1 MNNQNTI
8 TEINI
13 VQKAGVFA
21 LACVGILALAAVW
34 FMYKTFSHQDV
45 KTFTVQGKG
54 EVEVKATKATIVAN
68 FMTETKDVKNAKVA
82 VDEMSVLSKKVF
94 AELESAGVKEEDIK
108 TGQFSQSEKY
118 DYCYNYT
125 NQRIALPEYC
135 KQNPNEPKII
145 GYNVTQNF
153 TVTVNDNKELVEKL
167 LGLLPS
173 MGSKNLQ
180 GPNWEVDNKKAIQ
193 EARVLAVKEA
203 KEKAQGIAAAIGKSL
218 GDVQYYSENQG
229 GGGNPIFYG
238 KDMVM
243 SARAEMAPMAVSV
256 PVSEGTD
263 KVVVNVD
270 ITYELE

>member
-1 MNNQNTI
+1 MQNNITI
-8 TEINI
+8 L
-13 VQKAGVFA
+13 QKAGVFA
-21 LACVGILALAAVW
+21 LVCAGLLALSGVW
-34 FMYKTFSHQDV
+34 FMFKSFDNSDT

-68 FMTETKDVKNAKVA
+68 FMTETKDPKNAKQA
-82 VDEMSVLSKKVF
+82 IDEMSELSKKVF
-94 AELESAGVKEEDIK
+94 AELEAAGVKKDDIK

-135 KQNPNEPKII
+135 RTNPNEPKII

-153 TVTVNDNKELVEKL
+153 TITVDDNRELVEKL

-173 MGSKNLQ
+173 LGSKNLQ

-193 EARVLAVKEA
+193 EARELAVKEA
-203 KEKAQGIAAAIGKSL
+203 KEKAEGIAKAIGKSL

-243 SARAEMAPMAVSV
+243 SARAEMAPMPVSIS
-256 PVSEGTD
+256 VSEGTD

>member
-1 MNNQNTI
+1 MTNDI
-8 TEINI
+8 SILH
-13 VQKAGVFA
+13 KAGVFA
-21 LACVGILALAAVW
+21 LVCAGVLALAGVW
-34 FMYKTFSHQDV
+34 FMYKSFSHQDT
-45 KTFTVQGKG
+45 KSFTVQGKG

-68 FMTETKDVKNAKVA
+68 FMTETKDPKNAKLA
-82 VDEMSVLSKKVF
+82 IDEMSVLAKKVY
-94 AELESAGVKEEDIK
+94 AELESIGVDKDDIK

-135 KQNPNEPKII
+135 KTNPNEPKII

-153 TVTVNDNKELVEKL
+153 TITVNDDRELVEKL

-173 MGSKNLQ
+173 LGSKNLQ

-193 EARVLAVKEA
+193 QARELAVKEA
-203 KEKAQGIAAAIGKSL
+203 KEKAEGIASAIGMRL
-218 GDVQYYSENQG
+218 GEVQYYSENQG
-229 GGGNPIFYG
+229 GGMPPAPYAR
-238 KDMVM
+238 DMMM
-243 SARAEMAPMAVSV
+243 SAKGESANFVSV

-270 ITYELE
+270 ITYELK

>member
-1 MNNQNTI
+1 MNDPI
-8 TEINI
+8 KLL
-13 VQKAGVFA
+13 QKAGVFA
-21 LACVGILALAAVW
+21 LICVGVLALSAIW
-34 FMYKTFSHQDV
+34 FMYKSFSEQDV
-45 KTFTVQGKG
+45 RTFTVQGKG
-54 EVEVKATKATIVAN
+54 EVEVKATKATIIAN
-68 FMTETKDVKNAKVA
+68 FMTETKDPKNAKQA
-82 VDEMSVLSKKVF
+82 IDEMSALSKKVF
-94 AELESAGVKEEDIK
+94 AELEAAGVKKEDIK

-135 KQNPNEPKII
+135 KINPNEPKII

-173 MGSKNLQ
+173 LGSKNLQ

-193 EARVLAVKEA
+193 EARELAVKEA
-203 KEKAQGIAAAIGKSL
+203 KEKAEGIANAIGKRL
-218 GDVQYYSENQG
+218 GDVSYYSENQ

-238 KDMVM
+238 KDMMM
-243 SARAEMAPMAVSV
+243 SARVEMAPMAASI

-263 KVVVNVD
+263 KVTVNVD
-270 ITYELE
+270 ITYELK